1 VAHSTCVDGEGAIA
15 GGQLTPS
22 VLYRAVLLAFALVVV
37 ILVFPEFAGLILLA
51 MLVAVVAVPMSSATD
66 RLERLGLP
74 RGVGAPLVL
83 LAVIGVIVG
92 IVALI
97 VPAIVSQ
104 SDRFVSRLPSL
115 VDQVRQDLGRATHSP
130 PSRLGQDAH
139 NFASDLTSHPQ
150 QLLGPAAAVGAGVA
164 GTVTALVVVAITALY
179 SAISPKPLV
188 RGALRLVPPARRDHA
203 HHILRRLAHSYV
215 GWLRGLLIGMLVL
228 GVIVYLGLLAI
239 GIPFAILFAAL
250 TAVAMV
256 VPYFGA
262 LVSSIPPIL
271 LALTISPTK
280 ALLVAVLYIAAH
292 QFDGH
297 VVEPLV
303 MSRAV
308 NLHPAVIAIGVIGVE
323 RLFGFLGLIVAVP
336 LLVTF
341 KILVE
346 ELWVRPAEARH
357 GGREPPGDGRLDS
370 AADHAHLQ
378 RHPADGRQAPRQ
390 LHRGDQPVGGRPGS
404 R

>member
-1 VAHSTCVDGEGAIA
+1 VDGEEATA

-37 ILVFPEFAGLILLA
+37 ILVFPEFAGLILLV
-51 MLVAVVAVPMSSATD
+51 MLVAVIAVPVSAATD

-74 RGVGAPLVL
+74 RPVGAPLVL
-83 LAVIGVIVG
+83 LGVMGVIAG
-92 IVALI
+92 IIALI
-97 VPAIVSQ
+97 VPTIASQ
-104 SDRFVSRLPSL
+104 TDHFVSRLPSL

-130 PSRLGQDAH
+130 PSTFGQDVH
-139 NFASDLTSHPQ
+139 GFASDLTSHPQ

-164 GTVTALVVVAITALY
+164 GTLTALVVVAITALY
-179 SAISPKPLV
+179 SAISPTPLV
-188 RGALRLVPPARRDHA
+188 RGALRLVPPPRRDQA

-228 GVIVYLGLLAI
+228 GVITYVGLLAI
-239 GIPFAILFAAL
+239 GVPFAILFATL

-280 ALLVAVLYIAAH
+280 ALLVVALYLAAH

-308 NLHPAVIAIGVIGVE
+308 NLHPALIAIGVIAVE
-323 RLFGFLGLIVAVP
+323 RLFGFIGLIVAVP
-336 LLVTF
+336 MLVTV

-346 ELWVRPAEARH
+346 ELWVRPVEARY
-357 GGREPPGDGRLDS
+357 GGREPPGGRPLHS
-370 AADHAHLQ
+370 AADDAHLQ
-378 RHPADGRQAPRQ
+378 RHPAHGREAPRQ